1 MTTLEGRQAPGTPVW
16 IEHAAADPTAS
27 KAFYRDVV
35 GWQIDDSG
43 PEFGHY
49 GMASVDGRMA
59 AGLGSAQPGMPAAWT
74 LYLESDDLSGT
85 AARGVELGGATLV
98 PATGV
103 PTVGEFAV
111 LRDPTGATIGL
122 WRSDPFTGF
131 GAVAEVGFAGWH
143 ELVTTDLAAAQAFYT
158 ELFGWTVQ
166 PMEGSDGSY
175 LTVHLTPGADP
186 VAGMTALPDDAPIT
200 TSYWHT
206 YVQVPDADKAA
217 DLVRE
222 GGGTLLQ
229 EPFDTPNGRMV
240 LARDPE
246 GAPFSLFAD

>member
-1 MTTLEGRQAPGTPVW
+1 MKLFEGRQAPGTPVW
-16 IEHAAADPTAS
+16 IEHAAADQAAA
-27 KAFYRDVV
+27 KDFYRSLT

-59 AGLGSAQPGMPAAWT
+59 AGLGSAQTGAPSAWT
-74 LYLESDDLSGT
+74 LYVETTDV
-85 AARGVELGGATLV
+85 AAAVAKAVELGAQVVV
-98 PATGV
+98 PAMPV

-111 LRDPTGATIGL
+111 VTDPTGANIGL

-131 GAVAEVGFAGWH
+131 GAAEAPGFAGWH
-143 ELVTTDLAAAQAFYT
+143 ELVTSDIAAAQAFYGA
-158 ELFGWTVQ
+158 LFGWSFQ
-166 PMEGSDGSY
+166 PMRDEGDTYVTAHLEGAPDPIGGI
-175 LTVHLTPGADP
+175 TV
-186 VAGMTALPDDAPIT
+186 LPPDAPLS
-200 TSYWHT
+200 TSYWHS

-246 GAPFSLFAD
+246 GVPFSLYAE